1 MDSQQA
7 SSGEHPKIIGPPN
20 PENKLQTILEAVGK
34 TIAAIEYGEVESRR
48 GCTLR
53 RLWFSTLVTAQPS
66 PSRLAPTP
74 GTSPHPETS
83 PRRTFTQT

>member
-1 MDSQQA
+1 MGSKHV
-7 SSGEHPKIIGPPN
+7 SSGEHPKIIGPPS

-34 TIAAIEYGEVESRR
+34 TVAAIEYGEVESRQ

-53 RLWFSTLVTAQPS
+53 RPWFSTLPTALPS

-74 GTSPHPETS
+74 ETS
-83 PRRTFTQT
+83 PRPETLHRRMFTRT